1 MEAIKKIN
9 SKLNLQ
15 DNQKYCFKDIKS
27 LLVRKF
33 LYENDVECLS
43 ILLNI
48 YNVEDSIESIAP
60 SYISLK
66 HLKKDIIKFLKNK
79 EGKELIAYN
88 LSNLIHDDINRFEL
102 FLYLEGYKLGLN
114 ATKSANKLE
123 CLTFKYLDLEELY
136 KRKKLFNYELNIE
149 EIVELKERFIKNV
162 RKDEKVKRHIHDI
175 VYGFDSHLL
184 KNKIYN
190 LNEHLD
196 KQLVFD
202 FESGDYVFKE
212 INSHLGKNELAG
224 LNKKISKFLFLDGL
238 RVLENAYWDGVN
250 DRVMKRYK

>member
-1 MEAIKKIN
+1 MEAISKIN
-9 SKLNLQ
+9 ENDKN
-15 DNQKYCFKDIKS
+15 KYCFKDIKS
-27 LLVRKF
+27 FLIKKF
-33 LYENDVECLS
+33 LYENDIECIN

-48 YNVEDSIESIAP
+48 YNVEDSIENICP

-66 HLKKDIIKFLKNK
+66 HLKKDIIRFFKNK

-88 LSNLIHDDINRFEL
+88 LSNLIHDDVNRFEL
-102 FLYLEGYKLGLN
+102 FMYLEGYRLGLN

-123 CLTFKYLDLEELY
+123 CLTFKYLELEDIY
-136 KRKKLFNYELNIE
+136 KRKKLFNYELNNQ
-149 EIVELKERFIKNV
+149 EILSLKERYIKGL

-175 VYGFDSHLL
+175 VYGFELHIL
-184 KNKIYN
+184 KSKIFD
-190 LNEHLD
+190 LNSHLD

-212 INSHLGKNELAG
+212 MNSFLSKKELYG
-224 LNKKISKFLFLDGL
+224 LNKKIIRFLYIDGM
-238 RVLENAYWDGVN
+238 RVFENAYWDGIN